1 MVLTCFYMFNKAD
14 KGHFTAWLV
23 FTVCEQFADDTGVL
37 FKGVLCNFFSLSSSE
52 KQPHKKVEQCYFHCN
67 LSNVVFLYH
76 GINTVL
82 GVTHYKS
89 NALHLYIYF
98 SGIKVC
104 CVLYI
109 WAYSLTYMFL
119 SHNIS
124 DLILCLPSQV
134 FNFNKRSIS
143 SLSLS
148 FTFNELMR
156 YLILCFLS
164 SYSNWKVIKKALN
177 PSSAGPCA
185 DCV

>member
-1 MVLTCFYMFNKAD
+1 MNNLQRILEFYIKV
-14 KGHFTAWLV
+14 HYVT
-23 FTVCEQFADDTGVL
+23 
-37 FKGVLCNFFSLSSSE
+37 FSACLRQ
-52 KQPHKKVEQCYFHCN
+52 KNNHTKKVEQCYFYCN
-67 LSNVVFLYH
+67 LSNVVFLHH

-82 GVTHYKS
+82 GVTRYKS

-104 CVLYI
+104 CVSYV
-109 WAYSLTYMFL
+109 WAYSLKYLFL

-148 FTFNELMR
+148 FTFNELTR
-156 YLILCFLS
+156 YLILFLS

>member
-1 MVLTCFYMFNKAD
+1 MNNLQRILEFYIKV
-14 KGHFTAWLV
+14 HYVT
-23 FTVCEQFADDTGVL
+23 
-37 FKGVLCNFFSLSSSE
+37 FSACLRQ
-52 KQPHKKVEQCYFHCN
+52 KNNHTKKVEQCYFHCN
-67 LSNVVFLYH
+67 LSNVVFLHH

-82 GVTHYKS
+82 GVTRYKS

-104 CVLYI
+104 CVSYV
-109 WAYSLTYMFL
+109 WAYSLKYLFL

-134 FNFNKRSIS
+134 FNFNKRSIF

-148 FTFNELMR
+148 FTFNELTR
-156 YLILCFLS
+156 YLILFLS